1 VRATNHAV
9 LLLLLCVYLYTLSW
23 WQQES
28 TASLYR
34 PLDALKAE
42 VMASIRRNKAY
53 QELRLSCMGPK
64 YVRQLQQ
71 PEVSYVQL

>member
-1 VRATNHAV
+1 M
-9 LLLLLCVYLYTLSW
+9 
-23 WQQES
+23 
-28 TASLYR
+28 SLYR

-64 YVRQLQQ
+64 YVRQLLQS
-71 PEVSYVQL
+71 EVSCVQLEAKWHLETH